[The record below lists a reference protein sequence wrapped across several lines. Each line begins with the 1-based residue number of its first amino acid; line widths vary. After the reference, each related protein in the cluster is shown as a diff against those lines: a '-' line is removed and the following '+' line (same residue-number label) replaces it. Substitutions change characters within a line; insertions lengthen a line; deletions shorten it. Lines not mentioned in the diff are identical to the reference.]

1 MTRSQQ
7 LSFKKHTKGKKG
19 KNKGKNGKSKKGKGK
34 NGKPMKSRKRQ
45 ILAAASPKKTKKSQE
60 QQDQE
65 VENSEP
71 SKPRKGR
78 CTKES
83 PAPVA
88 KVSKASRKAKKQAIP
103 TGGSKVSPKAKAKAK
118 ASPKAKAKASPK
130 GKVRK
135 SRAAATDQEPLEEK
149 PRKRAKTSRARQRNV
164 PGADLPSNP
173 LRKDSLTKSLMDFA
187 LKFPAECEHNET
199 HLKAAILQ
207 EVNSRPLTWTKLM
220 FYWSRNG
227 CGVKVCQDDWKTYK
241 DHCSF
246 SFNSSSAPRRYRLAV
261 ATRCAEIA
269 AT

>member
-1 MTRSQQ
+1 MTRSEQ
-7 LSFKKHTKGKKG
+7 LSFKKHNKGKKG
-19 KNKGKNGKSKKGKGK
+19 KNKGKNSKSKKGKGNK
-34 NGKPMKSRKRQ
+34 GKPMKSRKRQ

-65 VENSEP
+65 VENSEQ
-71 SKPRKGR
+71 SKPRKRR
-78 CTKES
+78 CRKES

-88 KVSKASRKAKKQAIP
+88 KVSKASRKAKAHATP
-103 TGGSKVSPKAKAKAK
+103 TGGSKVSPKAKAK

-130 GKVRK
+130 GKARK
-135 SRAAATDQEPLEEK
+135 SKAAATDQEPPEENQ

-173 LRKDSLTKSLMDFA
+173 LRQDSLTKSLMDFA
-187 LKFPAECEHNET
+187 LKFPADCEHNET
-199 HLKAAILQ
+199 HLKAVILQ